1 MRRDDTGADTGI
13 DINIDLPLY
22 DSDKG
27 GWQRGGAEAG
37 LVLVSAVATFG
48 LGFLAYQLFKGA
60 KPMSWDTFPGPFDDN
75 DQIEYAE
82 ADGVSD
88 TLTWTLINAHGKK
101 LWTAVEVYDST
112 GAMRG
117 SAWTID
123 PGSSSTASVVSS
135 DFPDGLW
142 SSRRQSFWVYIRAC
156 MSIRICSPNLGRALP
171 SRGPSMVDGRL

>member
-1 MRRDDTGADTGI
+1 MRRDDTGEDTGI
-13 DINIDLPLY
+13 DVSIPIY

-27 GWQRGGAEAG
+27 GWQHPGAEAG
-37 LVLVSAVATFG
+37 LVVVSALATVG
-48 LGFLAYQLFKGA
+48 LGFLAYELFKGA
-60 KPMSWDTFPGPFDDN
+60 KPMSWNAFPGPFDDK

-101 LWTAVEVYDST
+101 LWTAAEVYDGT

-135 DFPDGLW
+135 DFSGWFMVFKKAKILGIHTSMYVNRDLQPKSGKSVTFTW
-142 SSRRQSFWVYIRAC
+142 TVY
-156 MSIRICSPNLGRALP
+156 G
-171 SRGPSMVDGRL
+171 